1 MDTSLVASAN
11 LDIVRSIYAD
21 WEHGDYT
28 RTEWADPEIDFEVAD
43 GPAPGSSSGVDE
55 MAERFQSILAAWDD
69 WRSAAEEYHE
79 LDGERILVF
88 VNRSG
93 RGRASGLD
101 LSKMRNKGAALY
113 HLHGGKVTKIVLY
126 FDRERALSDLGLD

>member
-1 MDTSLVASAN
+1 MTSGN

-43 GPAPGSSSGVDE
+43 GPAPGSASGVDE

-69 WRSAAEEYHE
+69 WRSAAEEYRE
-79 LDGERILVF
+79 LDDERILVF
-88 VNRSG
+88 VRRSG
-93 RGRASGLD
+93 RGRVSGLD
-101 LSKMRNKGAALY
+101 LSKMRNQGAAIY
-113 HLHGGKVTKIVLY
+113 HFSGGKVTKIVLY

>member
-1 MDTSLVASAN
+1 MTSAN

-43 GPAPGSSSGVDE
+43 GPAPGSASGVDE

-69 WRSAAEEYHE
+69 WRSAAEEYRE
-79 LDGERILVF
+79 LDDERILVF
-88 VNRSG
+88 VRRSG
-93 RGRASGLD
+93 RGRVSGLD
-101 LSKMRNKGAALY
+101 LSKMRNQGAAIY
-113 HLHGGKVTKIVLY
+113 HFRGGKVTKIVLY

>member
-1 MDTSLVASAN
+1 LASAN
-11 LDIVRSIYAD
+11 LDIVRGIYAD

-43 GPAPGSSSGVDE
+43 GPAPGSASGVDK

-69 WRSAAEEYHE
+69 WRSAAEEYRE
-79 LDGERILVF
+79 LDDERILVF
-88 VNRSG
+88 VRRSG
-93 RGRASGLD
+93 RGRVSGLD
-101 LSKMRNKGAALY
+101 LSKMRNQGAAIY
-113 HLHGGKVTKIVLY
+113 HFRGGKVTKIVLY

>member
-1 MDTSLVASAN
+1 MTSAN

-28 RTEWADPEIDFEVAD
+28 RTEWAHPEIDFEVAD
-43 GPAPGSSSGVDE
+43 GPAPGSASGVDE

-69 WRSAAEEYHE
+69 WRSAAEEYRE
-79 LDGERILVF
+79 LDDERILVF
-88 VNRSG
+88 VRRSG
-93 RGRASGLD
+93 RGRVSGLD
-101 LSKMRNKGAALY
+101 LSKMRNQGAAIY
-113 HLHGGKVTKIVLY
+113 HFRGGKVTKIVLY

>member
-1 MDTSLVASAN
+1 VTSAN

-43 GPAPGSSSGVDE
+43 GPAPGSASGVDE

-69 WRSAAEEYHE
+69 WRSAAEEYRE
-79 LDGERILVF
+79 LDDERILVF
-88 VNRSG
+88 VRRSG
-93 RGRASGLD
+93 RGRVSGLD
-101 LSKMRNKGAALY
+101 LSKMRNQGAAIY
-113 HLHGGKVTKIVLY
+113 HFRGGKVTKIVLY

>member
-1 MDTSLVASAN
+1 VTSAN

-28 RTEWADPEIDFEVAD
+28 RTEWAHPEIDFEVAD
-43 GPAPGSSSGVDE
+43 GPAPGSASGVDE

-69 WRSAAEEYHE
+69 WRSAAEEYRE
-79 LDGERILVF
+79 LDDERILVF
-88 VNRSG
+88 VRRSG
-93 RGRASGLD
+93 RGRVSGLD
-101 LSKMRNKGAALY
+101 LSKMRNQGAAIY
-113 HLHGGKVTKIVLY
+113 HFRGGKVTKIVLY